1 MLSLVHTEYRFLDVM
16 KLVMA
21 VVVIAVHTRP
31 EVSFSNHSVKMIFE
45 GIYSLAVPFFFM
57 ASGFLLFRKVRLPLE
72 DVGKDRILS
81 YLKRI
86 LKLYVVWTMIYLPLT
101 IYGFWKEEIPAL
113 EAIVFFGR
121 NILLVG
127 ENYMSWPLWY
137 LLGLIT
143 AICIIYCLLRFRFS
157 VNGIVIIS
165 VIIAVLGVSLD
176 YLNDNSIL
184 PYISDLYF
192 SVFVTTRNGL
202 FVGFMYVALG
212 LLCTRL
218 KTIQL
223 WLIIMLLML
232 GAIGMFLKVPLS
244 NALVVFSLFVLS
256 ISFQGNRVPLQL
268 SVQFRVGSTI
278 VYFVHMLFMA
288 VLVLL
293 MDCTKGMQLFVLVTS
308 FSIVFSCFL
317 MTKKETRIFDVIF
330 R

>member
-1 MLSLVHTEYRFLDVM
+1 M
-16 KLVMA
+16 
-21 VVVIAVHTRP
+21 
-31 EVSFSNHSVKMIFE
+31 
-45 GIYSLAVPFFFM
+45 
-57 ASGFLLFRKVRLPLE
+57 
-72 DVGKDRILS
+72 
-81 YLKRI
+81 
-86 LKLYVVWTMIYLPLT
+86 
-101 IYGFWKEEIPAL
+101 
-113 EAIVFFGR
+113 
-121 NILLVG
+121 
-127 ENYMSWPLWY
+127 
-137 LLGLIT
+137 
-143 AICIIYCLLRFRFS
+143 
-157 VNGIVIIS
+157 
-165 VIIAVLGVSLD
+165 
-176 YLNDNSIL
+176 
-184 PYISDLYF
+184 
-192 SVFVTTRNGL
+192 
-202 FVGFMYVALG
+202 GFMYVALG

-293 MDCTKGMQLFVLVTS
+293 MGCTKGMQLFVLVTS